1 LDGDAQPVAS
11 AHQGSETNTLPWSM
25 TTWSGTITGRAAA
38 SRMRASIATSRS
50 YGGRDIDIRSA
61 DGQPR
66 RIGSGTSI
74 LASTSDAST
83 ALVPTGRST
92 AAQMLRSPPSRR
104 RPGHV
109 VVVDQ
114 HRRVGLGPLGQLR
127 RPDRMHP
134 PGAFALAS
142 SNNFVPNPLVANAT
156 ARPQPQQWPRRP
168 IRSPRRGSARIHRGL
183 PGGDGAAE
191 QLAPG

>member
-1 LDGDAQPVAS
+1 LHCGATPSATARHYQQRHPDQPPNRPNRSTQEKLDRPATTSCSHDDRPVGITLKPHQP
-11 AHQGSETNTLPWSM
+11 
-25 TTWSGTITGRAAA
+25 
-38 SRMRASIATSRS
+38 
-50 YGGRDIDIRSA
+50 
-61 DGQPR
+61 GQSTDR
-66 RIGSGTSI
+66 G